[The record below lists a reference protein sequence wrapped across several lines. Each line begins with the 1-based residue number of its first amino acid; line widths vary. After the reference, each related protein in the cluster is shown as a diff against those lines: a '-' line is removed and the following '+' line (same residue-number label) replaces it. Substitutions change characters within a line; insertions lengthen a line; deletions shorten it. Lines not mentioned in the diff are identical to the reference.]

1 MAWGRLPAELAEL
14 ADQLRNEPSTERTAD
29 FIYTYRGKYESDW
42 RTSKVI
48 KSEADGAPIPPPRN
62 QSLHP
67 TGCNVSEAYI
77 QFEFHLG
84 DITEDAGNVFPRQAD
99 FQVRVVGSLDL
110 PGCLVELED
119 HWRVDTHLYAGAGEP
134 KEPHP
139 HFHFQR
145 GGYAQDWF
153 AALGGFVPGAALP
166 ARGSESWRGLLQSPG
181 PRIPFPPMCPILAID
196 FAIGQHN
203 GLVWRRLR
211 AIPEYQRIVQNA
223 QLRLWTPFFDALACS
238 QTRRRWIGPLL
249 I

>member
-14 ADQLRNEPSTERTAD
+14 ANQLRNEPSTERTAD
-29 FIYTYRGKYESDW
+29 FIHTYRGKFESDW
-42 RTSKVI
+42 RKSKVL
-48 KSEADGAPIPPPRN
+48 KSEAHGAPIPPPRN
-62 QSLHP
+62 QGLHP

-110 PGCLVELED
+110 PGSLVELED
-119 HWRVDTHLYAGAGEP
+119 HWRVDTHLNAGAGEP

-153 AALGGFVPGAALP
+153 AALDGFVPGKSLP
-166 ARGSESWRGLLQSPG
+166 SRDSWRGLLQSPG
-181 PRIPFPPMCPILAID
+181 PRIPLLPMCPILAID
-196 FAIGQHN
+196 FTIGQHD

-211 AIPEYQRIVQNA
+211 GVPEYLRIVQNA
-223 QLRLWTPFFDALACS
+223 QMRLWSPFFDALS
-238 QTRRRWIGPLL
+238 SPDIRRRWIGALL